1 LFEVKAKQFIVHQLK
16 TFELAK
22 DAHLEQEEDVVDAV
36 LVAFIIHLGFS
47 FQFLLDD
54 VAVFLA
60 ETRFLWMIK
69 PHRGVVQFGCFRST
83 FRRCYFHFFNK

>member
-47 FQFLLDD
+47 F
-54 VAVFLA
+54 
-60 ETRFLWMIK
+60 
-69 PHRGVVQFGCFRST
+69 
-83 FRRCYFHFFNK
+83 

>member
-1 LFEVKAKQFIVHQLK
+1 MFFALEVTRDVFETGAVEEKIWTFMRLEYWQEGRLDFNKVLVELFEVKAKQFIVHQLK

-47 FQFLLDD
+47 F
-54 VAVFLA
+54 
-60 ETRFLWMIK
+60 
-69 PHRGVVQFGCFRST
+69 
-83 FRRCYFHFFNK
+83 